1 MTRRNTTAAGIG
13 VTAGVLLLISGT
25 SGAASWE
32 TIAAFVTE
40 YLTDDHWVRL
50 ILAGLIGIAS
60 LGGISVICGAILVGC
75 GRITTGK
82 LIIGIGAGIGLIG
95 FAIGLLVT
103 VSQGGSVMA
112 QYSSLGG
119 IGLLLSILARS
130 VARGGR
136 RAPKEP
142 DLDET
147 VEQTP
152 QPPT

>member
-1 MTRRNTTAAGIG
+1 MTGRNTAAAGIG
-13 VTAGVLLLISGT
+13 VTAGILLLISGT

-32 TIAAFVTE
+32 TIAAFVTK
-40 YLTDDHWVRL
+40 YLMDEPWVRL

-60 LGGISVICGAILVGC
+60 LGGISVICGAVLIGC

-82 LIIGIGAGIGLIG
+82 LIIGIGAGFGLIG

-103 VSQGGSVMA
+103 LSQGGSVMA
-112 QYSSLGG
+112 QYSSMGG

-136 RAPKEP
+136 RAPKEA
-142 DLDET
+142 DLDEN
-147 VEQTP
+147 VEQPP
-152 QPPT
+152 QSPT